1 MIFLTDSEVEQLL
14 PPAQVVSIMEA
25 AMRYDETHTGS
36 VPQRMHL
43 QHDQNTVLVMPAV
56 GENFYGTKVVS
67 VYPENTAAGKP
78 MISGYYVLNSRV
90 DGAPVAVMS
99 AEKLTAIRT
108 GGIGG
113 AAARALANSTTTVFG
128 VIGCGVQGLSA
139 AKCILSVLPVKNI
152 VCFSRTEKSCLK
164 FKSAIQKSFPNV
176 EVQLCENSEAVINQ
190 AEVIV
195 TATNSPK
202 PVLNAKRVK
211 TEGKVF
217 IAMGSYRPQ
226 MQELPDE
233 VFQQC
238 REIIIDAVGIK
249 KETGD
254 ILNPISNGW
263 VKDEDVF
270 TLGKILNGERES
282 ISKTKVFKSAGYA
295 LFDLFAAEEI
305 YKRALKQGVGRKIEF
320 K

>member
-1 MIFLTDSEVEQLL
+1 
-14 PPAQVVSIMEA
+14 
-25 AMRYDETHTGS
+25 
-36 VPQRMHL
+36 
-43 QHDQNTVLVMPAV
+43 
-56 GENFYGTKVVS
+56 
-67 VYPENTAAGKP
+67 
-78 MISGYYVLNSRV
+78 
-90 DGAPVAVMS
+90 
-99 AEKLTAIRT
+99 
-108 GGIGG
+108 
-113 AAARALANSTTTVFG
+113 
-128 VIGCGVQGLSA
+128 
-139 AKCILSVLPVKNI
+139 VLPVKKI
-152 VCFSRTEKSCLK
+152 VCFSRTEKSTLE
-164 FKSAIQKSFPNV
+164 FKSAIQKSFPDV

-190 AEVIV
+190 ADLIV

-202 PVLNAKRVK
+202 PIFDAKKVK

-238 REIIIDAVGIK
+238 REIIIDATGIK

-254 ILNPISNGW
+254 LLNAISNGW

-270 TLGKILNGERES
+270 TLGRILKGDRES

-295 LFDLFAAEEI
+295 LFDLFVAEEI
-305 YKRALKQGVGRKIEF
+305 YNCALKKGVGRKIEF